1 MIAAFIFFRIIKSC
15 KSRTGAAEPGAGAD
29 FACTLPG
36 LPVRA
41 GIYCEAKIIQAAPTA
56 KFIWRLWPCGLFS
69 GEIGART
76 AYLRP
81 VLSSCSPP
89 PCPVSSAR
97 RVAALLR
104 YVRSLRHAAPL
115 SPHRGHR
122 ITCCPPLHR
131 FPPRPFPGHPPGIHP
146 THDRLPSSV
155 SALPRYSLSWH
166 PPFPVPSRPFLSRL
180 VPPLYSLFPAPAVP
194 VVFLGGRRFWHEN
207 AKYFFIWEIIVNFL
221 LPLAFNVK

>member
-166 PPFPVPSRPFLSRL
+166 PPFPVPSRPFFSRL

-221 LPLAFNVK
+221 LLLAFNVK

>member
-194 VVFLGGRRFWHEN
+194 VVFLGGRRFWYEN

-221 LPLAFNVK
+221 LLLAFNVK

>member
-1 MIAAFIFFRIIKSC
+1 MQIPY
-15 KSRTGAAEPGAGAD
+15 GAAEPGAGAD

-194 VVFLGGRRFWHEN
+194 VVF
-207 AKYFFIWEIIVNFL
+207 WEAGDFGMKMRNTSLFG
-221 LPLAFNVK
+221 K

>member
-207 AKYFFIWEIIVNFL
+207 AKYFFFWEIIVNFL
-221 LPLAFNVK
+221 LLLAFNVK

>member
-1 MIAAFIFFRIIKSC
+1 MIAAFIFFRIFESC

-56 KFIWRLWPCGLFS
+56 NLFGGCGRAVYFPGKS
-69 GEIGART
+69 A
-76 AYLRP
+76 P
-81 VLSSCSPP
+81 VRHTSAPSSPPCSPP

-166 PPFPVPSRPFLSRL
+166 PPSSPPPFPVPSRPFSSLL
-180 VPPLYSLFPAPAVP
+180 VPSRPFSSLLVPSSVFPVSGPGRAGRFFGRPA
-194 VVFLGGRRFWHEN
+194 
-207 AKYFFIWEIIVNFL
+207 I
-221 LPLAFNVK
+221 LA

>member
-115 SPHRGHR
+115 SRHRGHR

-221 LPLAFNVK
+221 LLLAFNVK

>member
-1 MIAAFIFFRIIKSC
+1 MQIPYGGCGAGRRCRLCLHAA
-15 KSRTGAAEPGAGAD
+15 GAACLSGNLL
-29 FACTLPG
+29 F
-36 LPVRA
+36 
-41 GIYCEAKIIQAAPTA
+41 AKIIQAAPTA

-221 LPLAFNVK
+221 LLLAFNVK

>member
-221 LPLAFNVK
+221 LLLAFNVK

>member
-146 THDRLPSSV
+146 THDRLLSSA

-221 LPLAFNVK
+221 LLLAFNVK

>member
-69 GEIGART
+69 GETGART

-221 LPLAFNVK
+221 LLLAFNVK

>member
-36 LPVRA
+36 PPVRA

-207 AKYFFIWEIIVNFL
+207 AKYFFIWEIIVNFML
-221 LPLAFNVK
+221 LLAFNVK

>member
-166 PPFPVPSRPFLSRL
+166 PPFPVPSRPFLSLL

-221 LPLAFNVK
+221 LLLAFNVK

>member
-29 FACTLPG
+29 FACTLPW

-81 VLSSCSPP
+81 VLSCYPPP
-89 PCPVSSAR
+89 PCPFPSAR
-97 RVAALLR
+97 RSSLAPSRPSDYLLP
-104 YVRSLRHAAPL
+104 APASFPAPAFSRTSVLFGLL
-115 SPHRGHR
+115 SPVS
-122 ITCCPPLHR
+122 TLLMADYPLLYLPCPGIPFLGIR
-131 FPPRPFPGHPPGIHP
+131 PPRP
-146 THDRLPSSV
+146 RPS
-155 SALPRYSLSWH
+155 PSLL
-166 PPFPVPSRPFLSRL
+166 VPSRPFSS
-180 VPPLYSLFPAPAVP
+180 PPLYSLFPAPAVP
-194 VVFLGGRRFWHEN
+194 AVFSGGRRFWHEN

-221 LPLAFNVK
+221 LLLAFNVK

>member
-194 VVFLGGRRFWHEN
+194 VVFWGGRRFWHEN

-221 LPLAFNVK
+221 LLLAFNVK

>member
-69 GEIGART
+69 GDIGART

-221 LPLAFNVK
+221 LLLAFNVK

>member
-207 AKYFFIWEIIVNFL
+207 AKYFFLWEIIVNFL
-221 LPLAFNVK
+221 LLLAFNVK

>member
-41 GIYCEAKIIQAAPTA
+41 GIYCETKIIQAAPTA

-221 LPLAFNVK
+221 LLLAFNVK

>member
-97 RVAALLR
+97 RVAVLLR

-221 LPLAFNVK
+221 LLLAFNVK

>member
-155 SALPRYSLSWH
+155 AALPRYSLSWH

-221 LPLAFNVK
+221 LLLAFNVK

>member
-221 LPLAFNVK
+221 LFLAFNVK

>member
-1 MIAAFIFFRIIKSC
+1 MIAAFIFFRIFESC

-221 LPLAFNVK
+221 LLSAFNVK

>member
-122 ITCCPPLHR
+122 ITCCPPLLR

-221 LPLAFNVK
+221 LLLAFNVK

>member
-36 LPVRA
+36 PPVRA

-221 LPLAFNVK
+221 LLLAFNVK

>member
-1 MIAAFIFFRIIKSC
+1 MIAAFIFFRIKKSC

-221 LPLAFNVK
+221 LLLAFNVK

>member
-36 LPVRA
+36 PPVRA

-221 LPLAFNVK
+221 LLSAFNVK

>member
-122 ITCCPPLHR
+122 ITS
-131 FPPRPFPGHPPGIHP
+131 FPA
-146 THDRLPSSV
+146 S
-155 SALPRYSLSWH
+155 
-166 PPFPVPSRPFLSRL
+166 
-180 VPPLYSLFPAPAVP
+180 FPAPAVP
-194 VVFLGGRRFWHEN
+194 AVFSGDRRFWHEN

-221 LPLAFNVK
+221 LLLAFNVK

>member
-155 SALPRYSLSWH
+155 SALSRYSLSWH

-221 LPLAFNVK
+221 LLLAFNVK

>member
-76 AYLRP
+76 ACLRP

-221 LPLAFNVK
+221 LLLAFNVK

>member
-194 VVFLGGRRFWHEN
+194 VVFLGGRRFLHEN

-221 LPLAFNVK
+221 LLLAFNVK

>member
-1 MIAAFIFFRIIKSC
+1 MIKSC

-221 LPLAFNVK
+221 LLLAFNVK

>member
-180 VPPLYSLFPAPAVP
+180 VPPLYYQFPAPDVP

-221 LPLAFNVK
+221 LLLAFNVK

>member
-15 KSRTGAAEPGAGAD
+15 KSRTGAAAPGAGAD
-29 FACTLPG
+29 FAYTLPG

-221 LPLAFNVK
+221 LLLAFNVK

>member
-1 MIAAFIFFRIIKSC
+1 MIAAFIFFRIFESC

-81 VLSSCSPP
+81 VLFCCPPP

-97 RVAALLR
+97 RVSALLCH
-104 YVRSLRHAAPL
+104 VLFPRHAE
-115 SPHRGHR
+115 
-122 ITCCPPLHR
+122 
-131 FPPRPFPGHPPGIHP
+131 
-146 THDRLPSSV
+146 
-155 SALPRYSLSWH
+155 SLSSSAMSV
-166 PPFPVPSRPFLSRL
+166 PFGTPLLSRPIAAIGLPAARPCIVSR
-180 VPPLYSLFPAPAVP
+180 PGLFPESARYPP
-194 VVFLGGRRFWHEN
+194 
-207 AKYFFIWEIIVNFL
+207 YS
-221 LPLAFNVK
+221 

>member
-56 KFIWRLWPCGLFS
+56 KFIWRLWPCGLLS

-146 THDRLPSSV
+146 SQDGLRSSV

-221 LPLAFNVK
+221 LLLAFNVK

>member
-131 FPPRPFPGHPPGIHP
+131 FPPPPFPGHPPGIHP

-221 LPLAFNVK
+221 LLLAFNVK